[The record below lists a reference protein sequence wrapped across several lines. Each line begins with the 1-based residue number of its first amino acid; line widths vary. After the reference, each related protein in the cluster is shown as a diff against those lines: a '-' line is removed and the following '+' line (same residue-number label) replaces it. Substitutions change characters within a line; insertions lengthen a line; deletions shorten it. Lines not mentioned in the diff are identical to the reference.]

1 MSGQS
6 VQILGMTM
14 HDSDRVLAFWLE
26 PKPRNDAECEA
37 KRNLWFAGGA
47 ETDREI
53 RERFQGLTQAAR
65 RGELDAWND
74 EPKRAFALMILLDQ
88 FSRNLY
94 RDSPDAFS
102 ADAKALAIAKRL
114 TAPVAITRFDA
125 IDQLFLALPFCHA
138 EALAEQKQAVALV
151 QNAVIGARPE
161 WKKLLTESVDFN
173 RKHLDVIAR
182 FGRFP
187 HRNTVLGRD
196 STREELDYLA
206 YLKAVGQ
213 WL

>member
-1 MSGQS
+1 
-6 VQILGMTM
+6 MTL

-26 PKPRNDAECEA
+26 PKPKNEAECEA
-37 KRNLWFAGGA
+37 KRILWFAGGP
-47 ETDREI
+47 EIDREI
-53 RERFQGLTQAAR
+53 RHGFQDLTEAAR

-74 EPKRAFALMILLDQ
+74 EPRRAFALMILLDQ

-94 RDSPDAFS
+94 RGSPEAFA
-102 ADAKALAIAKRL
+102 ADAQALAIAKRL
-114 TAPVAITRFDA
+114 TEPLASERFDA
-125 IDQLFLALPFCHA
+125 IEQLFLALPFCHA
-138 EALAEQKQAVALV
+138 EALTEQKRAVALV
-151 QNAVIGARPE
+151 QRAAVAARPE

-187 HRNTVLGRD
+187 HRNAVLGRP
-196 STREELDYLA
+196 STPEELEYLA
-206 YLKAVGQ
+206 YLEAVGQ